1 MCGINGIQGSND
13 LSLITKMNDAI
24 SHRGPDGNG
33 VFQNKNT
40 ALGHVRLSII
50 DLSEASSQPIY
61 SDCGNLILVFN
72 GEIYNYKELRKSML
86 AKGYNFKSEGDG
98 EVILALWTHH
108 GFDTFSLL
116 DGIFSL
122 AIYNQITGDL
132 VVARDHF
139 GIKPLYYSLSDSGV
153 IFSSE
158 IKAILQ
164 DQSVSREI
172 DLDSAASHLQFLW
185 SPGEATILSAIKK
198 VPIGSYIV
206 FNGGSIV
213 NVEKYYS
220 IPSYSASLDEAG
232 AEKAL
237 DTALVNTI
245 KSQLVSDVEVGA
257 FLSGGLDSSLVCAIA
272 KSENKDFKEVF
283 SIDIT
288 SDDKDGF
295 TDDLPYAKRVAEELG
310 LDLNLVS
317 ASSTDVSDLPSCIY
331 YLDEPQADPAIINAF
346 KICQLANSKG
356 IKVLLSGAGGD
367 DFFTGYRRHLAAQLI
382 DKAEKVPQFLKS
394 LIGYSSRLFK
404 TNSTLGRRFH
414 KLSNALNQKGD
425 DALISLFSWMSKED
439 SLKLFKEELRGK
451 IAFSGYDTLNSKLA
465 NSASSNNVEK
475 VLDLER
481 EFFLVDHN
489 FNYTDKMS
497 MANGVEVRVPLVS
510 LELAKVASQIPTNQ
524 KLKGKEGKWI
534 LKKVAEKW
542 LPKSVIYRSKTGFGA
557 PLRSWLHGPLKPLID
572 HLLSEESVSKRG
584 VFDYSEVQKIIKA
597 DAEGRGD
604 YAYSIYA
611 LLTMEMWFRQFI
623 DCPTPTKLDINEFY
637 N

>member
-61 SDCGNLILVFN
+61 SDCDNLILVFN
-72 GEIYNYKELRKSML
+72 GEIYNYIELRKSML

-98 EVILALWTHH
+98 EVILALWTHY
-108 GFDTFSLL
+108 GLDTLSML

-122 AIYNQITGDL
+122 AIYNQVTGDL
-132 VVARDHF
+132 VIARDHF
-139 GIKPLYYSLSDSGV
+139 GVKPLYYSLNDSGV

-172 DLDSAASHLQFLW
+172 DLDAAASHLQFLW
-185 SPGEATILSAIKK
+185 SPGEATILSAVKK

-206 FNGGSIV
+206 FNAGSIV

-220 IPSYSASLDEAG
+220 IPSYSASLDEVT
-232 AEKAL
+232 AEKDL
-237 DTALVNTI
+237 NSALVNTI

-272 KSENKDFKEVF
+272 KSENENFKEVF

-295 TDDLPYAKRVAEELG
+295 TDDLPYAKKVAEELG

-367 DFFTGYRRHLAAQLI
+367 DFFTGYRRHLAARLI
-382 DKAEKVPQFLKS
+382 DKAEKVPHFFKS
-394 LIGYSSRLFK
+394 LVSYSSRLFK
-404 TNSTLGRRFH
+404 TNSTFGRRVH

-425 DALISLFSWMSKED
+425 DALISLFSWMPKED
-439 SLKLFKEELRGK
+439 SLKLFKEELRDK
-451 IAFSGYDTLNSKLA
+451 VAFSGYSTLKSKLA

-542 LPKSVIYRSKTGFGA
+542 LPNSVIYRSKTGFGA
-557 PLRSWLHGPLKPLID
+557 PLRSWLHGPLKPLVD

-584 VFDYSEVQKIIKA
+584 IFDYSEVQKIINA
-597 DAEGRGD
+597 DAKGSGD

>member
-1 MCGINGIQGSND
+1 
-13 LSLITKMNDAI
+13 MNDAI

-61 SDCGNLILVFN
+61 SDCDSLILVFN
-72 GEIYNYKELRKSML
+72 GEIYNYIELRKSML

-98 EVILALWTHH
+98 EVILALWTHY
-108 GFDTFSLL
+108 GFDTLSML

-122 AIYNQITGDL
+122 AIYNQLTGDL
-132 VVARDHF
+132 VIARDHF
-139 GIKPLYYSLSDSGV
+139 GIKPLYYSMSDSGV

-164 DQSVSREI
+164 DKTVSRDI
-172 DLDSAASHLQFLW
+172 DLDAAASHLQFLW
-185 SPGEATILSAIKK
+185 SPGEATILSAVKK

-206 FNGGSIV
+206 FNAGNIV

-220 IPSYSASLDEAG
+220 IPSYSASLDEVK
-232 AEKAL
+232 AEKEL
-237 DTALVNTI
+237 NSALVNTI

-272 KSENKDFKEVF
+272 KSENESFKEVF

-288 SDDKDGF
+288 SDNKDGF
-295 TDDLPYAKRVAEELG
+295 TDDLPYAKKVAEELG

-346 KICQLANSKG
+346 KICQLANNKG

-367 DFFTGYRRHLAAQLI
+367 DFFTGYRRHLAARLI
-382 DKAEKVPQFLKS
+382 DKAERVPHFLKS
-394 LIGYSSRLFK
+394 LVSYSSRLFK
-404 TNSTLGRRFH
+404 TNSTFGRRVH

-425 DALISLFSWMSKED
+425 DALISLFSWMPKED
-439 SLKLFKEELRGK
+439 SLKLFKEELRDK
-451 IAFSGYDTLNSKLA
+451 VAFSGYGTLKSKLA

-497 MANGVEVRVPLVS
+497 MAHGVEVRVPLVS

-524 KLKGKEGKWI
+524 KLRGKEGKWI

-542 LPKSVIYRSKTGFGA
+542 LPNSVIYRSKTGFGA
-557 PLRSWLHGPLKPLID
+557 PLRSWLHGPLKPLVD

-584 VFDYSEVQKIIKA
+584 IFDYSEVQKIIKA
-597 DAEGRGD
+597 DAEGSGD

-623 DCPTPTKLDINEFY
+623 DFPTPTKLNINEFY

>member
-1 MCGINGIQGSND
+1 
-13 LSLITKMNDAI
+13 MNEAI

-61 SDCGNLILVFN
+61 SDCGNLTLVFN
-72 GEIYNYKELRKSML
+72 GEIYNYRELRKTML
-86 AKGYNFKSEGDG
+86 KKGYNFKSEGDG
-98 EVILALWTHH
+98 EVILALWSHY
-108 GFDTFSLL
+108 GLNTFSML

-122 AIYNQITGDL
+122 AIYNQLTGDL
-132 VVARDHF
+132 LIARDHF
-139 GIKPLYYSLSDSGV
+139 GIKPLYYSIGDSGV

-164 DQSVSREI
+164 DQNVSRDI
-172 DLDSAASHLQFLW
+172 DLDAAASHLQFLW
-185 SPGEATILSAIKK
+185 SPGEATILSAVKK

-206 FNGGSIV
+206 FNEGSVV

-220 IPSYSASLDEAG
+220 IPSYSASLDEVK
-232 AEKAL
+232 AEKEL
-237 DTALVNTI
+237 NSALVNTI

-272 KSENKDFKEVF
+272 KSENEIFKEVF

-295 TDDLPYAKRVAEELG
+295 TDDLPYAKKVADELG
-310 LDLNLVS
+310 LNLNLVS
-317 ASSTDVSDLPSCIY
+317 ASSTDVSDLSSCIY

-367 DFFTGYRRHLAAQLI
+367 DFFTGYRRHLAARLI
-382 DKAEKVPQFLKS
+382 DKTERAPHLLKS
-394 LIGYSSRLFK
+394 FVNYSSRLFK
-404 TNSTLGRRFH
+404 TNSTFGRRVH

-425 DALISLFSWMSKED
+425 DALISLFSWMPIED
-439 SLKLFKEELRGK
+439 SLKLFKEELRNK
-451 IAFSGYDTLNSKLA
+451 VAFSGYGTLKSKLA

-510 LELAKVASQIPTNQ
+510 LELAKVASQIPTNL

-542 LPKSVIYRSKTGFGA
+542 LPNSVIYRSKTGFGA
-557 PLRSWLHGPLKPLID
+557 PLRSWLHGPLKPLVD
-572 HLLSEESVSKRG
+572 NLLSEKSVSKRG
-584 VFDYSEVQKIIKA
+584 IFDYSEVQKIIKS
-597 DAEGRGD
+597 DAEGGGD

-611 LLTMEMWFRQFI
+611 LLTMEIWFRQFI
-623 DCPTPTKLDINEFY
+623 DCPTPTKLNINEFY